1 MRIYRGI
8 MDTIDSI
15 DTFDTVG
22 YGMIRFVSKL
32 NDLNSLVRK
41 PPKKAKRIINVSPY
55 YINQTNSPL
64 PSSKGYFIKT
74 GDYRKVA
81 R

>member
-22 YGMIRFVSKL
+22 YGMIRNVSKL
-32 NDLNSLVRK
+32 NRGNSLVRK
-41 PPKKAKRIINVSPY
+41 LLKKAKRIINVL
-55 YINQTNSPL
+55 YIIFKRRAPL
-64 PSSKGYFIKT
+64 PTEGYFIKY
-74 GDYRKVA
+74 YRKVS